1 MQLGIRYLALL
12 SALQLGAFAQPV
24 VLAPQTVPTQVRV
37 AAAQVRD
44 SQSYG
49 AALAVD
55 VSGSCKV
62 STDGKKFH
70 SLKPNAELPEHA
82 VVRTGPSGTA
92 DLFIRRMGTTVRLQ
106 PDSEIVL
113 DRSKRPGEVTTSIEV
128 RKGDLLT
135 VVYTSIEGSKLVVKN
150 SAGQVL
156 HGDVAGHRFNVAA
169 DSIHLAGSE
178 KLASE
183 INGDANEKMAAMI
196 KQQIEL
202 DEVQGLAETSDNS
215 NPGLEQ

>member
-44 SQSYG
+44 SKTHG
-49 AALAVD
+49 AALVVD
-55 VSGSCKV
+55 VSGSCKI
-62 STDGKKFH
+62 STDGKRFH
-70 SLKPNAELPEHA
+70 NLKPNAELPEHA
-82 VVRTGPSGTA
+82 TIRTGSSATA
-92 DLFIRRMGTTVRLQ
+92 DLFIRRMGATVRLQ
-106 PDSEIVL
+106 PESEIVL

-135 VVYTSIEGSKLVVKN
+135 VVYTLIEGSKLVVKN

-169 DSIHLAGSE
+169 DSIRLAGSE